1 MRPVRISP
9 LKPFSFFPVRQPD
22 ANRAATPRRR
32 RARLKLRTSTRGRFE
47 ELESRRV
54 LSALAI
60 TPTTLPQDTMDV
72 PYDQVISTND
82 ANPVTLAVSNL
93 KNAIHGLTVPSSGTG
108 SLLIDGTPTVAGTET
123 FTVTATDTVTGK
135 TASAKYS
142 IVVNPAV
149 SLTAATLPGDT
160 VGIAYS
166 QAIAASGGTGAVTLV
181 VSNIQNAILGLNV
194 PANGTGSLAIGGTPT
209 VAGTETFTITA
220 TDSLGVTGSNSYSV
234 TVNPT
239 LTGLSP
245 AALPADPVYV
255 LPYSQVIAAEG
266 GTNPTLTVSAI
277 QNPIPGLVVPASGTS
292 SITISGTPTAPGTE
306 TFTVTATDSVGPP
319 FATTSTTYTITANA
333 TDPNGI
339 VLTSIS
345 GNSDIGAASF
355 VDPSG
360 NIVVAGD
367 SQSAPATSINGEIA
381 VARYLP
387 DGSLDT
393 SFNGTGFATT
403 AGPSEGSIF
412 ALSAV
417 NDPTS
422 AGNEIVVGGEFEPA
436 KGGIVREF
444 ALARYNSDGSLDT
457 TFGTNGEV
465 VTNIGA
471 GGSRINGLVV
481 LPNGDIVAAGYAAD
495 SSGNGDFALAC
506 YTPAGKLGTTFKPAA
521 GDPVGF
527 TTPKGIVTTTFG
539 GTGQLIY
546 SVALQTVLNPVTN
559 VGTTY
564 ILASGVAT
572 INGNQSEILARYN
585 LDGTLDTTFGT
596 NGWLSAP
603 VVGQGSAPMVVD
615 AAGNTYVAGDTPG
628 GVLTIA
634 KYSPNGTLDTTFTN
648 NVLAANVAGGIG
660 DLAIQQ
666 ANGTTMIVD
675 TGAVAPAALGYP
687 SLSDHAVVRFDS
699 TAGTLDTSFGNEGY
713 AVPPSFAPIS
723 VEMNSLL
730 GVEGSVDIESSGGI
744 VLAGTVSFSGRNF
757 FAVGQF
763 WSSGILNTSFGDP
776 AADAQSDSSSAGL
789 SNAAM
794 ATAALLPSAPT
805 SALSGVTE
813 GSPASVAGA
822 DNLSQ
827 LLVGPQPL
835 AATGAQKAAARHLV
849 PWKVDRVLA
858 DLPALDLRTALLAE
872 DVAS

>member
-1 MRPVRISP
+1 
-9 LKPFSFFPVRQPD
+9 
-22 ANRAATPRRR
+22 
-32 RARLKLRTSTRGRFE
+32 
-47 ELESRRV
+47 
-54 LSALAI
+54 
-60 TPTTLPQDTMDV
+60 
-72 PYDQVISTND
+72 
-82 ANPVTLAVSNL
+82 
-93 KNAIHGLTVPSSGTG
+93 
-108 SLLIDGTPTVAGTET
+108 
-123 FTVTATDTVTGK
+123 VTGK

-142 IVVNPAV
+142 IVVNQPV
-149 SLTAATLPGDT
+149 SLTPATLPGDT
-160 VGIAYS
+160 VNIAYG
-166 QAIAASGGTGAVTLV
+166 QTIAASGGTGALTLA
-181 VSNIQNAILGLNV
+181 VSNIQNPIPGLNV
-194 PANGTGSLAIGGTPT
+194 PASGTGSLAIGGAPT
-209 VAGTETFTITA
+209 ATGTETFTVTA
-220 TDSLGVTGSNSYSV
+220 TDSLGATGSNSYSI
-234 TVNPT
+234 TVNSP

-245 AALPADPVYV
+245 ATLPADPVYV

-266 GTNPTLTVSAI
+266 GTSAALTVSAI
-277 QNPIPGLVVPASGTS
+277 QNPIPGLVVPASGTGS
-292 SITISGTPTAPGTE
+292 LTIGGTPTAPGTE

-319 FATTSTTYTITANA
+319 FATTSTTYSVTANA
-333 TDPNGI
+333 VDPNGI

-367 SQSAPATSINGEIA
+367 SQSAPATSINGEMA

-387 DGSLDT
+387 NGSLDT
-393 SFNGTGFATT
+393 SFNGTGFTTT
-403 AGPSEGSIF
+403 AGPSEGSIY

-422 AGNEIVVGGEFEPA
+422 VGNEIVVGGEFVPA

-444 ALARYNSDGSLDT
+444 ALARYNSNGSLHT

-495 SSGNGDFALAC
+495 SSGNGNFALAC
-506 YTPAGKLGTTFKPAA
+506 YTPAGKLDTTFKPAA

-546 SVALQTVLNPVTN
+546 SVALQTVGT
-559 VGTTY
+559 TTY
-564 ILASGVAT
+564 ILASGVGG

-585 LDGTLDTTFGT
+585 LNGTLDTAFGT

-615 AAGNTYVAGDTPG
+615 PAGNIYVAGDTPG

-634 KYSPNGTLDTTFTN
+634 KYSPNGTLDTAFTN

-660 DLAIQQ
+660 NLAIQQ

-675 TGAVAPAALGYP
+675 TGGVAPAALGYP

-699 TAGTLDTSFGNEGY
+699 TAGTPDTSFGNEGY

-723 VEMNSLL
+723 VEMNSLVVD
-730 GVEGSVDIESSGGI
+730 GAVDIESSGGI
-744 VLAGTVSFSGRNF
+744 VLAGTVTFSGRNF

-763 WSSGILNTSFGDP
+763 SSSGILNTSFGDP
-776 AADAQSDSSSAGL
+776 AAEAQSDSSSTGV
-789 SNAAM
+789 SK
-794 ATAALLPSAPT
+794 AALVTLALPSAPI
-805 SALSGVTE
+805 SPLAGVTD
-813 GSPASVAGA
+813 GLPAGTVGA
-822 DNLSQ
+822 DFLSQ
-827 LLVGPQPL
+827 PVVGGQPVLV
-835 AATGAQKAAARHLV
+835 TGAHKLAIRHLS
-849 PWKVDRVLA
+849 PWSVDRVFA
-858 DLPALDLRTALLAE
+858 DLPALDLKTAPLAE
-872 DVAS
+872 DVAL